1 MAASVPISAAS
12 WTSSPRFSIMQ
23 LFYHLPHAI
32 KVVFPNI
39 VFKNPKP
46 CTTFHFLTFFWSWLW
61 FQQLHRKCALFLH
74 LCSTLWS
81 FPYEIQILQ
90 GSFDQV
96 KPLICDLFYPRE
108 ATFFFFFVFSL
119 NIQWIMW
126 IKFEQLTEERMLK
139 NTTKTK
145 RANSNTPERSRSPE
159 YFWKQLR
166 SLLYKRVS
174 KGNVM
179 IGKIVFT
186 RSLGFGIQFHVR
198 KVFLLGGGNVAAES
212 ELELPVSCDLKF
224 IKGIWKVIF
233 FF

>member
-1 MAASVPISAAS
+1 
-12 WTSSPRFSIMQ
+12 
-23 LFYHLPHAI
+23 
-32 KVVFPNI
+32 
-39 VFKNPKP
+39 
-46 CTTFHFLTFFWSWLW
+46 
-61 FQQLHRKCALFLH
+61 
-74 LCSTLWS
+74 
-81 FPYEIQILQ
+81 
-90 GSFDQV
+90 
-96 KPLICDLFYPRE
+96 
-108 ATFFFFFVFSL
+108 
-119 NIQWIMW
+119 MW

-145 RANSNTPERSRSPE
+145 RVNSNTPERSRSPE

-233 FF
+233 FFKVDSEGSDFWVYSTSFITLWCCLVRKGLIEAVSELVWGLFKNHTEIDLEPMTLCNSAKQRKTMIYWARSDCPRAAISQIPLVHH